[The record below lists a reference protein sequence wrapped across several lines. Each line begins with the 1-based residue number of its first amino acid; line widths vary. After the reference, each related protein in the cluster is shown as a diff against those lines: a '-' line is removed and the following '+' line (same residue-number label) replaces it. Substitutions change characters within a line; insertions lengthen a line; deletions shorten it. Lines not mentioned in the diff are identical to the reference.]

1 MNRRVLACWGIV
13 VTLLFGLAGQQ
24 AFALCMSG
32 DHRAVEVMGHAPCGP
47 ALSPDGAGLTS
58 GPRCDDTPV
67 GGAMEA
73 TVQQGKRD
81 TAHAVPTPTG
91 GGPALPASAMAPAPP
106 RMGAPLRAAATDRDI
121 RLQSRRTVVLLI

>member
-1 MNRRVLACWGIV
+1 MNRRLLACWGIV
-13 VTLLFGLAGQQ
+13 VSLLFGVVGQQ
-24 AFALCMSG
+24 SFALCMSG

-67 GGAMEA
+67 GGAMQA

-81 TAHAVPTPTG
+81 TIHAVPMPTG
-91 GGPALPASAMAPAPP
+91 GPAPPASAAALMPP
-106 RMGAPLRAAATDRDI
+106 RMGTAFRVAMAHRDI